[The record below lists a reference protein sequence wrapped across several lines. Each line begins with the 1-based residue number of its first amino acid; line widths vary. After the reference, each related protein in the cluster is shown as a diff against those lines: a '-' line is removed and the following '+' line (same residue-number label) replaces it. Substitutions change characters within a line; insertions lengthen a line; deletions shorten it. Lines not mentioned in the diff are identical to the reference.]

1 MTPNFDAT
9 LRKHGDYNPKATQ
22 SKIKLYIFDI
32 AVITSFLST
41 EKITEI
47 YTNRK
52 KISVNGKLSMKLCM
66 TDDDD

>member
-22 SKIKLYIFDI
+22 SKIKLNTLDI

-41 EKITEI
+41 EKD
-47 YTNRK
+47 NRNIHERE
-52 KISVNGKLSMKLCM
+52 KISVNGKLSMELCM
-66 TDDDD
+66 TG